1 MKTLLLT
8 TSMLAMVAV
17 TPALARSVVADSSD
31 VAAEE
36 RNATII
42 VTARGRPR
50 SSAELISSTSA
61 LNRAELVGNL
71 APTLGDTL
79 DRQSGVSS
87 SSFGQGASRPILRG
101 LGAERVLVLTNG
113 IGVID
118 ASSASPD
125 HQVTADGIDAT
136 RVEIVRGPAALAYGG
151 QAIGGVVNVL
161 DGYIGETRSEGGFA
175 GELLGATNSVSR
187 GNEVAFRGSLS
198 QGGFAA
204 TFGISDRSLGDFAIP
219 GYAESARLIAA
230 EGDEHDADEATRDRL
245 PNSFVNTASTG
256 FGLSWVGERGYI
268 GIARRD
274 QTSLYGLP
282 GHGHHHEEDPTM
294 AGAEEEEE
302 APFID
307 LDQTRTEVRGRLTF
321 AGGLI
326 TAVDGGLVLVDYTH
340 NEVEAPGGPA
350 GTTFNSEGWEARL
363 DATTAFAGW
372 TGAVGLA
379 ARDSSLE
386 AEGDE
391 AFLTNTDVATQG
403 IFVFQEKEWANR
415 FGVEGG
421 LRLERTELVNDG
433 GGTRDFD
440 VMSASLGV
448 HQHVGDAW
456 FFGAQISHTQRAP
469 KEFELFANGPH
480 LATEQYEVGDRTLE
494 AETGTNFELAVRYSS
509 GPIAVDASV
518 YAINFSDFIYLS
530 PGTVVIGGV
539 TVDEVD
545 DLPVVLFRQTDA
557 DFTGAEF
564 GARWSPEAAILG
576 AEWSFKG
583 GVDWVSGSLKGAGD
597 VPFLPPVTFNLET
610 TAQWGQIGAGA
621 NLTIAG
627 EQDKPGEGYLATD
640 GYTALDLNLSYAFSP
655 TGQSRFFIEGRNVT
669 DEEIRFATS
678 VLKDLVPQPGRN
690 IRAGVRL
697 VF

>member
-8 TSMLAMVAV
+8 ASMLAMVAV
-17 TPALARSVVADSSD
+17 SPALARSVVADSSD
-31 VAAEE
+31 VATEE
-36 RNATII
+36 RDTTII

-50 SSAELISSTSA
+50 SSAELISNTTA
-61 LNRAELVGNL
+61 LNRTEIVATL

-79 DRQSGVSS
+79 DSQPGVSS

-136 RVEIVRGPAALAYGG
+136 RVEIMRGPAALAYGG

-161 DGYIGETRSEGGFA
+161 DGYIGETRGEGGFS
-175 GELLGATNSVSR
+175 GELLGATNSVNR
-187 GNEVAFRGSLS
+187 GNEVAVRGGLS
-198 QGGFAA
+198 QGGFVA
-204 TFGISDRSLGDFAIP
+204 TFGISERSLGDFAIP

-230 EGDEHDADEATRDRL
+230 EGDEHDAEDATRDRL
-245 PNSFVNTASTG
+245 PNSFVDTASTG

-268 GIARRD
+268 GIARRN
-274 QTSLYGLP
+274 QTSQYGLP
-282 GHGHHHEEDPTM
+282 GHGHHHEEDPAM
-294 AGAEEEEE
+294 AGPVEEE

-307 LDQTRTEVRGRLTF
+307 LDQTRTEVRGRLSF

-340 NEVEAPGGPA
+340 SEIESPGGPA
-350 GTTFNSEGWEARL
+350 GTIFNSDGWEARL

-372 TGAVGLA
+372 SGAVGLA

-440 VMSASLGV
+440 LMSASLGV

-480 LATEQYEVGDRTLE
+480 LATEQYEVGDRTLD
-494 AETGTNFELAVRYSS
+494 AETGTNFELAVRYNS
-509 GPIAVDASV
+509 GPFALDASV

-530 PGTVVIGGV
+530 PGTVVIGEV

-545 DLPVVLFRQTDA
+545 HLPVVLFRQTDA
-557 DFTGAEF
+557 DFTGAELS
-564 GARWSPEAAILG
+564 ARWNPQVAVLG
-576 AEWSFKG
+576 AEWSFKA

-597 VPFLPPVTFNLET
+597 VPFLPPVTVSLET
-610 TAQWGQIGAGA
+610 TAQLDKIGAGA

-627 EQDKPGEGYLATD
+627 DQDRPGEGYLATD
-640 GYTALDLNLSYAFSP
+640 GYTALDLNLSYSFGP